1 MNPIPLSLL
10 AFAAA
15 AMPTMA
21 QDLTPKALSA
31 PGDQDELRTVPADR
45 AAAWTEF
52 QQRRP
57 GAWNA
62 YWNHATGTPN
72 AVYGPGLD
80 LPDWRGNTIEE
91 ARRQAIA
98 LLQAEATLL
107 GLGNSDLR
115 ESIGARMGRLWSFK
129 FDQYYQGL
137 PVVGGR
143 ADVRVGMTG
152 RIAMFGSAAFAIP
165 ADFVTTPAITA
176 ETANVA
182 ALQALTEP
190 LAANADGHQPAAPRL
205 VIWGDVHASRRSAV
219 RLAWEVAVRN
229 LGAGGQGT
237 LGRFYVDATNG
248 TVLQFVDDMHH
259 CMPGCAHASHGGGSS
274 ETSAAAPLP
283 LPVPTFVEVRGWV
296 RTGLA
301 PTSASQLVPMQ
312 GLEIDVPGI
321 GVRTTDQNGRITID
335 IAAPVAISIGA
346 LDGRHHQPITGGT
359 LPSVSTTVQP
369 GNNTVLTIWAAGASQ
384 PQVAHTDS
392 AYWIERVNQWAR
404 GIVGNGSQMTTASN
418 IDVNVNIALNCNAY
432 YDSGLNS
439 INFYSAGGGCP
450 NTAYSTVILHE
461 WGHGLDDRFGGIS
474 QTGGLSEGWGDIVS
488 MYHVDNP
495 DVGLGIL
502 TPGVVLRTGTNTRQ
516 YPTGSGIH
524 DQGESWMGF
533 AWKLRERLAGGL
545 LSRAQAIAVSNDIVM
560 GSIVADATTQP
571 NAVLEV
577 FLADDD
583 DFNLNNGTPHGND
596 ITWACVQH
604 SLPVPTS
611 NGPANDYCGGAV
623 TVVAGVNGPYDSTN
637 ATGYGST
644 WTCSSPANG
653 ARDLWFRYT
662 TQWPGLLVAS
672 TCGLTTLDT
681 RIKIL
686 SGTCGALTELAC
698 NNDACGTQST
708 ASANVGPGTTYYI
721 VVDSGSA
728 GAFSLDIDFIGPMAA
743 STAVQGSGCGASSKA
758 FYELFP
764 SGPFDLNGQSLRL
777 RNMGTYYRAE
787 PGGSML
793 PLTGN
798 TFQTPHGDDTVLNFV
813 LSVPMPYPGGSVQFL
828 EVCSNGFVSVGP
840 GNGAPAFP
848 NPAQW
853 LNSARTCWG
862 TWHDFDPSAAGS
874 GRIHYDFVGPIAYVT
889 WNNVYTYGTAQPRT
903 WQIQFDQYTGD
914 VTMVWQ
920 SMPASTQAT
929 LVGYTAQGPNVD
941 LGNLDLS
948 AAIPAT
954 FFTGAFNGAP
964 LALSGTLPQIGTTLV
979 LTTTNVPSTSPV
991 ALQTLGIL
999 GYLGGIDLSVLG
1011 MPGCRQYSEALV
1023 IHTLLPAAGQAV
1035 HTLPIPG
1042 SLNLTG
1048 LQLKAQSAALV
1059 AGYNAANII
1068 TSNGVWMTVGI

>member
-1 MNPIPLSLL
+1 MNPISLTLL
-10 AFAAA
+10 AFAATS
-15 AMPTMA
+15 MPTLA
-21 QDLTPKALSA
+21 QDPTPKALSA
-31 PGDQDELRTVPADR
+31 PGDQGERLNVPADR
-45 AAAWTEF
+45 AAAWAEF

-57 GAWNA
+57 GAWHA

-91 ARRQAIA
+91 ARRQAVN
-98 LLQAEATLL
+98 LLQAEAALL
-107 GLGNSDLR
+107 GLGNCDLR

-152 RIAMFGSAAFAIP
+152 RIAMFGSAAFTIP

-205 VIWGDVHASRRSAV
+205 VIWGDVHSNRRSAV

-229 LGAGGQGT
+229 LDAGGQGT
-237 LGRFYVDATNG
+237 LGRFYVDASNG
-248 TVLQFVDDMHH
+248 TVLQFVDDKHS
-259 CMPGCAHASHGGGSS
+259 CMPGCSHASHGGGSN
-274 ETSAAAPLP
+274 ETAVAAPLP
-283 LPVPTFVEVRGWV
+283 LPVPTIVEVRGWV
-296 RTGLA
+296 RTGLS
-301 PTSASQLVPMQ
+301 PTSASVQVQMA
-312 GLEIDVPGI
+312 GLEINVPGI
-321 GVRTTDQNGRITID
+321 GLRTTDQNGRITID
-335 IAAPVAISIGA
+335 ITAPVNINIGA
-346 LDGRHHQPITGGT
+346 LDGRHHLPITGGT
-359 LPSVSTTVQP
+359 LPSVSATVQP

-384 PQVAHTDS
+384 PQVAQTDS
-392 AYWIERVNQWAR
+392 AFWIDRVNQWAR
-404 GIVGNGSQMTTASN
+404 GIVGNGAQMTTASN
-418 IDVNVNIALNCNAY
+418 IDVNVNIAQNCNAF
-432 YDSGLNS
+432 YDPNVNS
-439 INFYSAGGGCP
+439 INFYSAGSGCP

-474 QTGGLSEGWGDIVS
+474 QTNGLSEGWGDIVS
-488 MYHVDNP
+488 MYYVDNP
-495 DVGLGIL
+495 EVGFGIF
-502 TPGVVLRTGTNTRQ
+502 TPGVALRTGTNNRQ
-516 YPTGSGIH
+516 YPSGSAVH
-524 DQGESWMGF
+524 EQGESWMGF
-533 AWKLRERLAGGL
+533 AWKLRDRLALGL
-545 LSRAQAIAVSNDIVM
+545 GSRAQAIALSNDIVV
-560 GSIVADATTQP
+560 GTIVADATTQP

-583 DFNLNNGTPHGND
+583 DFNMNNGTPHDNE
-596 ITWACVQH
+596 ITWACAQH
-604 SLPVPTS
+604 SLPLPTF
-611 NGPANDYCGGAV
+611 NGPANDYCGGA
-623 TVVAGVNGPYDSTN
+623 TPVVVGVNGPYNSTG
-637 ATGYGST
+637 ATGYGSP
-644 WTCSSPANG
+644 WTCGGQSVG
-653 ARDLWFRYT
+653 VRDLWFRYT
-662 TQWPGLLVAS
+662 TQWPGQLTAS

-681 RIKIL
+681 RIKLL
-686 SGTCGALTELAC
+686 SGTCGALTVLAC
-698 NNDACGTQST
+698 NDNSCGTQSSVT
-708 ASANVGPGTTYYI
+708 ANVSAGTYYI
-721 VVDSGSA
+721 VVDSGPA
-728 GAFSLDIDFIGPMAA
+728 GAFSLDIDFVGPMQAA
-743 STAVQGSGCGASSKA
+743 SASQGTGCGTSSKA

-764 SGPFDLNGQSLRL
+764 AGPLDLGGQSLRL

-787 PGGSML
+787 PGGSLL

-813 LSVPMPYPGGSVQFL
+813 LSVPMPYPGGSSQFL

-840 GNGAPAFP
+840 GNGAPVLP
-848 NPAQW
+848 NVAQW
-853 LNSARTCWG
+853 LNSARARWG
-862 TWHDFDPSAAGS
+862 SWHDFNPAAAGS
-874 GRIHYDFVGPIAYVT
+874 GKIHYDIAGPIAYVT
-889 WNNVYTYGTAQPRT
+889 WNNVYTYNTTQPRT

-920 SMPASTQAT
+920 SMAGGTLPT

-941 LGNLDLS
+941 LGNMDLS

-964 LALSGTLPQIGTTLV
+964 LALSGTLPQLGTTLV

-991 ALQTLGIL
+991 ALQTLGVQ
-999 GYLGGIDLSVLG
+999 GYPGGIDLSVIG

-1035 HTLPIPG
+1035 YTLPIPA
-1042 SLNLTG
+1042 SVNLAG
-1048 LQLKAQSAALV
+1048 YQLKAQSAALV
-1059 AGYNAANII
+1059 AGYNAASII